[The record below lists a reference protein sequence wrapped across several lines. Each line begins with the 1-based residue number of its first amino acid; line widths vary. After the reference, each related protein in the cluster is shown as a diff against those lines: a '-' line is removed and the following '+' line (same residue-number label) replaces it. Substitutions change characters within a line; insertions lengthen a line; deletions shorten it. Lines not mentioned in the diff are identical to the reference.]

1 MKLLFVSARSCTVLL
16 DENSGFFLDLSRT
29 FKLNGEALDDE
40 RSYVRREEERNVFS
54 IYGLW
59 PDTEYT
65 LEAFVKDEWESRITF
80 RTEKE
85 IVSLNV
91 RRFGA
96 KGDQQHDDTAA
107 IQAAILSCPPGG
119 RVLIPKGNYLTGP
132 LFLKSHIT
140 IELKPDAAL
149 FLKTEREQFPI
160 LPGMTRTTDEEGE
173 VLLGSWEGNP
183 LDAFASFITGIGVED
198 VKIIGPGVLDGQ
210 GNVGDW
216 WVNPKI
222 KKIAYRPRMFYLKDC
237 KDITLQGITVR
248 NSPAWNLHP
257 TFSENLSFLNVT
269 VQAPANSPNTDGFDP
284 ESCRHVRVYGTV
296 FSVGDDCIALKA
308 GKIYMGM
315 KYHVPCEDIEI
326 AWCCMLDGHGGVTV
340 GSEMAGGVKNV
351 RVHHCYMRGNDRG
364 LRIKTRR
371 GRGKY
376 AVIDGIVFDHVRM
389 EGVRCP
395 LVVNAMYFC
404 DPDGRTEYVQSRE
417 AQPVDDTTPTI
428 GSIRFEQVEAENCEA
443 CAGYILGLPE
453 RPVREIT
460 MKDCRFTFNPEGK
473 AMAPAMAW
481 NVEEC
486 KNRGLIAYFVDRLT
500 LDHVT
505 MEGVSGERV
514 KATEVDT
521 IIDEG

>member
-1 MKLLFVSARSCTVLL
+1 MKCLFVSARSCTVLV
-16 DENSGFFLDLSRT
+16 DENGDYFAGVSRA
-29 FKLNGEALDDE
+29 FMLNGESVSDE
-40 RSYVRREEERNVFS
+40 QLRMRAGEECSVISLFS
-54 IYGLW
+54 LW

-65 LEAFVKDEWESRITF
+65 LASYINCEKEAEITF

-85 IVSLNV
+85 VCSLNV

-96 KGDQQHDDTAA
+96 KGDGAHDDTAA
-107 IQAAILSCPPGG
+107 IQAAILSCPAGG
-119 RVLIPKGNYLTGP
+119 RVLIPKGDYLTGP

-140 IELKPDAAL
+140 IEMKRDAAL
-149 FLKTEREQFPI
+149 YLKTDREQFPV

-183 LDAFASFITGIGVED
+183 LDSFASFITGIGVED
-198 VKIIGPGVLDGQ
+198 VKIIGPGVLDGN
-210 GNVGDW
+210 GPKGDW

-222 KKIAYRPRMFYLKDC
+222 KKIAYRPRMLYLRDC
-237 KDITLQGITVR
+237 RDITVQGITVR

-257 TFSENLSFLNVT
+257 TFSENLSFLNMRIE
-269 VQAPANSPNTDGFDP
+269 APANSPNTDGFDP
-284 ESCRHVRVYGTV
+284 ESCKHVRMYGAM
-296 FSVGDDCIALKA
+296 FSVGDDCIAIKA

-351 RVHHCYMRGNDRG
+351 RVHHCCMVHNDRG

-389 EGVRCP
+389 AGVRCP

-417 AQPVDDTTPTI
+417 KQPVDDTTPTI
-428 GSIRFEQVEAENCEA
+428 GSIRFEQVDAENCEA

-453 RPVREIT
+453 RPVKEIL
-460 MKDCRFTFNPEGK
+460 MKDCRFTFNPDGK
-473 AMAPAMAW
+473 PIAPAMAA
-481 NVEEC
+481 NVEQC
-486 KNRGLIAYFVDRLT
+486 LGQGIIASYVDKLSM
-500 LDHVT
+500 DNVT
-505 MEGVSGERV
+505 MEGISGERIE
-514 KATEVDT
+514 ATEVKM
-521 IIDEG
+521 IDDRS

>member
-1 MKLLFVSARSCTVLL
+1 MKCLFVSARSCTILL
-16 DENSGFFLDLSRT
+16 DENGDYFSDSRRA
-29 FKLNGEALDDE
+29 FMLNGECVDDE
-40 RSYVRREEERNVFS
+40 RSHVTLEEERSVFS
-54 IYGLW
+54 LFGLW
-59 PDTEYT
+59 PDTEYK
-65 LEAFVKDEWESRITF
+65 LESYVNLVKETEISF

-85 IVSLNV
+85 VCSLNV

-96 KGDQQHDDTAA
+96 KGDKQHDDTGA
-107 IQAAILSCPPGG
+107 IQAAILSCPAGG
-119 RVLIPKGNYLTGP
+119 RVLIPKGDYLTGP

-149 FLKTEREQFPI
+149 YLKTDREQFPV

-183 LDAFASFITGIGVED
+183 LDSFASFITGIGVED

-216 WVNPKI
+216 WVNPKNR
-222 KKIAYRPRMFYLKDC
+222 KIAFRPRMLYLRDC
-237 KDITLQGITVR
+237 KDITVQGITVR

-257 TFSENLSFLNVT
+257 TFSENLSFLNLRIE
-269 VQAPANSPNTDGFDP
+269 APANSPNTDGFDP
-284 ESCRHVRVYGTV
+284 ESCRHVRMYGTE
-296 FSVGDDCIALKA
+296 FSVGDDCIAIKA

-340 GSEMAGGVKNV
+340 GSEMSGGVKNV

-376 AVIDGIVFDHVRM
+376 GVIDDIVFDHVRM

-395 LVVNAMYFC
+395 LVVNAMYYC

-417 AQPVDDTTPTI
+417 KQPVDDTTPTI
-428 GSIRFEQVEAENCEA
+428 GTIRFERVDAENCEA

-453 RPVREIT
+453 RPVQEIT
-460 MKDCRFTFNPEGK
+460 MKDCHFTFNPDGK
-473 AMAPAMAW
+473 PMAPAMAA
-481 NVEEC
+481 NVKQC
-486 KNRGLIAYFVDRLT
+486 LNRGIIASYVDRLI
-500 LDHVT
+500 LDNVT
-505 MEGVSGERV
+505 MEGSSGERIE
-514 KATEVDT
+514 ATEVKT
-521 IIDEG
+521 IDDRS

>member
-1 MKLLFVSARSCTVLL
+1 MKCLFVSARSCTILL
-16 DENSGFFLDLSRT
+16 DENGDYFSGARRSFM
-29 FKLNGEALDDE
+29 LNGECVNDE
-40 RSYVRREEERNVFS
+40 RSCVTLEEERSVFS
-54 IYGLW
+54 LFGLW
-59 PDTEYT
+59 PDTEYK
-65 LEAFVKDEWESRITF
+65 LESFISLAKETEITF

-85 IVSLNV
+85 ACSLNV

-96 KGDQQHDDTAA
+96 KGDGVHDDTAA
-107 IQAAILSCPPGG
+107 LQAAILSCPAGG
-119 RVLIPKGNYLTGP
+119 RVLIPNGEYRTGP

-140 IELKPDAAL
+140 VELKREAAL
-149 FLKTEREQFPI
+149 FLKTDREQLPV

-183 LDAFASFITGIGVED
+183 LDSFASLITGIGVED
-198 VKIIGPGVLDGQ
+198 VKIIGPGVLDGN
-210 GNVGDW
+210 GPKGDW

-222 KKIAYRPRMFYLKDC
+222 KRIAYRPRMFYLRDC
-237 KDITLQGITVR
+237 KDITVQGITVR

-257 TFSENLSFLNVT
+257 TFSENLSFLNMRIE
-269 VQAPANSPNTDGFDP
+269 APANSPNTDGFDP
-284 ESCRHVRVYGTV
+284 ESCRHVRMYGTA
-296 FSVGDDCIALKA
+296 FSVGDDCIAIKA

-376 AVIDGIVFDHVRM
+376 AVIDDIVFDRVRM

-404 DPDGRTEYVQSRE
+404 DPDGRSDYVQSRE
-417 AQPVDDTTPTI
+417 KQPVDDTMPAI
-428 GSIRFEQVEAENCEA
+428 GSIRFERVEAENCEA

-453 RPVREIT
+453 RPVQEIT
-460 MKDCRFTFNPEGK
+460 MKDCRFTFNPDGRP
-473 AMAPAMAW
+473 MAPAMAA
-481 NVEEC
+481 NVEQC
-486 KNRGLIAYFVDRLT
+486 FNRGVIVSYADKLI
-500 LDHVT
+500 LDNVA
-505 MEGVSGERV
+505 MEGICGERIT
-514 KATEVDT
+514 ATETQTVLDR
-521 IIDEG
+521 